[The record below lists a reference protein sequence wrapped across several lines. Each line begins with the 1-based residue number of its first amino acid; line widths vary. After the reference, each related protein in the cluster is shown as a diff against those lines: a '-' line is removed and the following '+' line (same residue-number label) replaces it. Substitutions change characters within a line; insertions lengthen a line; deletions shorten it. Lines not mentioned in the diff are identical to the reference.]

1 MSYVNRN
8 MIVPIQYVPLCRA
21 LVAVA
26 TDSQEIADGMW
37 VTELAA
43 TPEGPATHA
52 ISAGATASELADLLP
67 LLTYTT
73 DENGDEVA
81 EVTPG
86 NVEAVSSLGD
96 NIEPEQIQALF
107 DAVVVTDES
116 PWTTMARLG
125 LVMVQPV
132 EAVEMVPA

>member
-8 MIVPIQYVPLCRA
+8 MIVPIGLVPLCRA

-52 ISAGATASELADLLP
+52 ISAGATASEMADLLP

-73 DENGDEVA
+73 DENGDEIA

-86 NVEAVSSLGD
+86 DVYAVSALGD
-96 NIEPEQIQALF
+96 NIEPEQIEALF
-107 DAVVVTDES
+107 DAVVITDED
-116 PWTTMARLG
+116 PWVTMARAG
-125 LVMVQPV
+125 LVIVQPTM
-132 EAVEMVPA
+132 AATAGA